1 MSGTESLTNPNVSL
15 FGVEMLCVKTLSIWQ
30 GVHVLCCVQVLREK
44 SDLQARLHSL
54 RDMVHGL
61 EEELQDSTNALAA
74 SQQEGRQLQS
84 RLVQLQAVVEASE
97 KARQQQ
103 RKSVHQQ
110 VSGEAKELA
119 MHG

>member
-1 MSGTESLTNPNVSL
+1 MQT
-15 FGVEMLCVKTLSIWQ
+15 
-30 GVHVLCCVQVLREK
+30 
-44 SDLQARLHSL
+44 RLHSL
-54 RDMVHGL
+54 RDVVHSL
-61 EEELQDSTNALAA
+61 EEELQDSSHALAA

-110 VSGEAKELA
+110 VGSKPGRDLV
-119 MHG
+119 MHACMGDPCI